1 MPSLLFFIR
10 CEKGGA
16 LLKKSYKKILA
27 IILCFS
33 MGLSCFRTLGVY
45 ASELKSDETSTE
57 NSTTEILTEEIT
69 DTQQPV
75 EQEISEEY
83 AVGQEINSG
92 WEPSK
97 AEIGYLDIGE
107 KVSPYTALN
116 NKLLRSLN
124 IPSSYNANLSALKYI
139 SSVKNQNPYNT
150 CWAFALTAAA
160 ESNMLRKGYGTYD
173 FSEYQLA
180 YFTYNQAFDALGNT
194 AGDSTRIVNGSNYL
208 DLGGTNLWT
217 MFAVANWIGLA
228 SETSAPYGLAAPNS
242 ALSDSLAYRDVVH
255 MQQCRMI
262 SMVDAQDVKQAIMDY
277 GSVVS
282 AINFD
287 SVFFNPNTSALNYNK
302 TLCNHAITIIGW
314 DDNYNRTN
322 FATGHQPSS
331 NGAWLVKN
339 SWGND
344 NYPYMWVSYEDVAIS
359 NQDAY
364 AYSFELSDNYDN
376 NYQYDGAYGTYS
388 YGIYNGESVAN
399 CFTVKAGKTEQ
410 LRAVSIALYDDNIN
424 YSIQIYKNSSTS
436 DPRSGQS
443 MLSTPVTG
451 TTTYAGYYT
460 IDLNQD
466 ISLNYGDTFSVVFTL
481 KDMDAGDNSVDLFID
496 RSYYSSSNGV
506 KFISNTEKN
515 QSYLIDESN
524 HVYDFKENSSNGI
537 CGICPRIKAFTD
549 TITSLDSVTKAMYRL
564 YNPNSGEHF
573 YTSSVSE
580 KNYLVKAGWMDEGIA
595 WYAPKT
601 GSPVYR
607 LYNPNA
613 GDHHYTTSAGEKDY
627 LVNVGWNYEG
637 IAWCSGGSTPLYRA
651 YNPNAIAGAHHYTT
665 SRTEIDYLISV
676 GWKDEGL
683 GWYGIK

>member
-1 MPSLLFFIR
+1 MKRKVIAFLL
-10 CEKGGA
+10 CV
-16 LLKKSYKKILA
+16 SV
-27 IILCFS
+27 
-33 MGLSCFRTLGVY
+33 GVASVKTAGTY
-45 ASELKSDETSTE
+45 IFASEINTDATSEE
-57 NSTTEILTEEIT
+57 NIAMQSIVGEIT
-69 DTQQPV
+69 GEDADTESVNSDDWQPS
-75 EQEISEEY
+75 I
-83 AVGQEINSG
+83 
-92 WEPSK
+92 
-97 AEIGYLDIGE
+97 AETGYLDIGE
-107 KVSPYTALN
+107 RVSSYTPLN
-116 NKLLRSLN
+116 SVLLRNRNL
-124 IPSSYNANLSALKYI
+124 PASYNADIANLSYI
-139 SSVKNQNPYNT
+139 SPVKSQSPFNT
-150 CWAFALTAAA
+150 CWAFAAVAAA
-160 ESNMLRKGYGTYD
+160 ESNMLRKGYGIYD

-194 AGDSTRIVNGSNYL
+194 TGDSTRIVNGSNYL
-208 DLGGTNLWT
+208 ALGGTNLWT
-217 MFAVANWIGLA
+217 MFAMANWTGLVD
-228 SETSAPYGLAAPNS
+228 ENSAPYGLAAPNS
-242 ALSDSLAYRDVVH
+242 ALSDSLAYKDLVH

-262 SMVDAQDVKQAIMDY
+262 SMTNSQDVKQAIMDY

-322 FATGHQPSS
+322 FVTGHQPSS

-496 RSYYSSSNGV
+496 RSYSSSNGV

-537 CGICPRIKAFTD
+537 CPRIKAFTE
-549 TITSLDSVTKAMYRL
+549 TVTKLDNQKTEDSKQNDSSSDITDIEEATQAMYRL

-573 YTSSVSE
+573 YTAVMEE
-580 KNYLVKAGWMDEGIA
+580 KDYLVKAGWNYEGIA
-595 WYAPKT
+595 WYAPVT
-601 GSPVYR
+601 GNPVYR

-665 SRTEIDYLISV
+665 SRTEIDYLIGV

>member
-57 NSTTEILTEEIT
+57 NSTTEILTEEFT

-116 NKLLRSLN
+116 NKLLWSSN

-228 SETSAPYGLAAPNS
+228 SEASAPYGLADPNS
-242 ALSDSLAYRDVVH
+242 SLSDSLAYRDVVH

-282 AINFD
+282 AINFNTTA
-287 SVFFNPNTSALNYNK
+287 FNSTTNALNYDG
-302 TLCNHAITIIGW
+302 LSSNHAITIIGW
-314 DDNYNRTN
+314 DDNYSRTN
-322 FATGHQPSS
+322 FAEGHQPSTD
-331 NGAWLVKN
+331 GAWMIKN
-339 SWGND
+339 SWGNI
-344 NYPYMWVSYEDVAIS
+344 YPYIWVSYEDSAIT

-364 AYSFELSDNYDN
+364 AYSFEQSDNYDN
-376 NYQYDGAYGTYS
+376 NYQYDGAHGS
-388 YGIYNGESVAN
+388 YYFMIDNGESLAN
-399 CFTVKAGKTEQ
+399 RFMAKAGATERLQ
-410 LRAVSIALYDDNIN
+410 AVSIALYDDNIN
-424 YSIQIYKNSSTS
+424 YSVQIYKNPSAAN
-436 DPRSGQS
+436 PKSGQA
-443 MLSTPVTG
+443 MLSKPVTG

-466 ISLNYGDTFSVVFTL
+466 ITLKYGDTFSVVFTL
-481 KDMDAGDNSVDLFID
+481 KDMDAGDNSVDVFVD
-496 RSYYSSSNGV
+496 RSYSASAGV
-506 KFISNTEKN
+506 EFTSYLQKN
-515 QSYLIDESN
+515 QSFRIDEDN
-524 HVYDFKENSSNGI
+524 KIYDFRDYSSYGMT
-537 CGICPRIKAFTD
+537 PRIKAFTD
-549 TITSLDSVTKAMYRL
+549 TITSMDSVTKAMYRL
-564 YNPNSGEHF
+564 YNPNNGEHF

-580 KNYLVKAGWMDEGIA
+580 KNYLVKVGWNYEGIA

-613 GDHHYTTSAGEKDY
+613 GDHHYTTSVSEKNH
-627 LVNVGWNYEG
+627 LVNVGWNDEG
-637 IAWCSGGSTPLYRA
+637 VAWYSGGSTPLYRS

-665 SRTEIDYLISV
+665 SKGEINHLVSV
-676 GWKDEGL
+676 GWKDEGI
-683 GWYGIK
+683 GWYGVK